1 MTKQHLTTLTRHR
14 HITLTIGTGVIALV
28 TAIFLVGV
36 PPIPAVAGV
45 AIAVTWL
52 VWRAP
57 AA

>member
-1 MTKQHLTTLTRHR
+1 MTKPRLINLPRHR
-14 HITLTIGTGVIALV
+14 HIALTIGTGVIALV
-28 TAIFLVGV
+28 TAIFLIGA

-45 AIAVTWL
+45 ALTVTWL

>member
-1 MTKQHLTTLTRHR
+1 MTKSPLTALTRHR
-14 HITLTIGTGVIALV
+14 HIALTIGTGVIALV

>member
-1 MTKQHLTTLTRHR
+1 MNKPRLITLTRHR
-14 HITLTIGTGVIALV
+14 QIALTIGTGVIALV
-28 TAIFLVGV
+28 TVIFLVGV